1 MSKRLFPIA
10 FALMAF
16 FVVVGLVNVVAA
28 QSTSLLPAQIA
39 DIFNLTGP
47 DGSGSAQF
55 VTSRVQ
61 LALVIALGIVV
72 LIAVVYAIMAA
83 IKYIQSQGDSGK
95 IEEAQKSITAIFM
108 GIAAMLLAIV
118 GIVLVFVFFG
128 ASRPDPNLFQTCL
141 SAPNSEG
148 CKACLADPA
157 ADLCEDCEGAYE
169 NFANNNVPIT
179 DVRCR

>member
-1 MSKRLFPIA
+1 MSKRFFPVA

-28 QSTSLLPAQIA
+28 QSLLPAQIA

-141 SAPNSEG
+141 SAPNSVG

-157 ADLCEDCEGAYE
+157 DSVCTGCEAEYE
-169 NFANNNVPIT
+169 AFAKGQGQISVN
-179 DVRCR
+179 CK